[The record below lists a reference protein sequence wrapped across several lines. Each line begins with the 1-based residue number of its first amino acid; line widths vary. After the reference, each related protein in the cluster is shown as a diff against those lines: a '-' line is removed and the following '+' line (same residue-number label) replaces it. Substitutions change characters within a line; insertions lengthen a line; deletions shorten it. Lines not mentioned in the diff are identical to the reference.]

1 MCGIKVE
8 GENKWKTIVENATVQ
23 KQVKQDE
30 GM

>member
-30 GM
+30 SM